1 MKTCKIFAVAALLAA
16 AVACGSNAGDANVSP
31 ATKKLLPSKA
41 QNDSVS
47 YLLGVNFGSFIKGY
61 NFGEDINYSEVVKGI
76 QAFVKAEG
84 DPNDPAFLEQFKI
97 SPELMNDMF
106 NAYLQKRNDYTVA
119 ANKEKEEAFLAANA
133 KKPGFQT
140 TESGLQYSIV
150 TPGNDVKPTP
160 ADTVLVHYVGTLPD
174 GTVFD
179 ESGNGEPVRFV
190 LNRVVEGWTEGLQL
204 IGEGG
209 KATLVLPSALAYGE
223 RGTQGIEPNTP
234 LTFDVD
240 LVQVL
245 RTVEE

>member
-1 MKTCKIFAVAALLAA
+1 MKTCKIIAVAALLAA
-16 AVACGSNAGDANVSP
+16 AVACGSNGGDANVSS

-41 QNDSVS
+41 QTDSVS

-61 NFGEDINYSEVVKGI
+61 NFGNDINYSQVIKGI
-76 QAFVKAEG
+76 EAFVKAEG

-106 NAYLQKRNDYTVA
+106 NSYLQKISEYTAA
-119 ANKEKEEAFLAANA
+119 ANKEKEENFLANNL
-133 KKPGFQT
+133 KKAGFQA
-140 TESGLQYSIV
+140 TESGLQYNII
-150 TPGNDVKPTP
+150 TPGNDIKPTP
-160 ADTVLVHYVGTLPD
+160 VDTVLVHYVGTLPD

-179 ESGNGEPVRFV
+179 ESGDGEPVRFV
-190 LNRVVEGWTEGLQL
+190 LDRVVSGWIEGLQL

-209 KATLVLPSALAYGE
+209 KITLVLPSALAYGE

-245 RTVEE
+245 PAVAE